1 MPIMEDTLNYVHL
14 KTVLDYMSTDIETI
28 YETNIKQRFC
38 SYVENVSLQRREKIE
53 AVNLGGL
60 STAEKKQQNYIICRE
75 LRDVKNDILSRNN
88 PKKSNAQYHEWIDQ
102 QRVFCNAFETSFDG
116 LKSWFGGI

>member
-1 MPIMEDTLNYVHL
+1 MPIMEDTSNYVHL

-38 SYVENVSLQRREKIE
+38 SYVERFVNVSLQKREKIE

-60 STAEKKQQNYIICRE
+60 STAEKKRI
-75 LRDVKNDILSRNN
+75 
-88 PKKSNAQYHEWIDQ
+88 
-102 QRVFCNAFETSFDG
+102 TSFVANYAM
-116 LKSWFGGI
+116 